1 MYKVLFSTIKPVTF
15 AKIMKMDKKHL
26 LTLCVLLFALSFLFP
41 SCATKRNLVYFS
53 NLPDSTIYTQA
64 IANQVEPTIQPN
76 DVLNIRVATLS
87 PDANILFNSGSLPMD
102 NQATGTAQA
111 APTMMQGYLVDVDG
125 NVNFPVI
132 GKVKVVG
139 LTREQAQDAIAQEVS
154 KTAKAPIVNVQIM
167 NFKISVIGE
176 VMHPGV
182 FNIPNNR
189 VNVLEALGMAGDMT
203 PYAVREKVLVVHEKN
218 GRRSME
224 WLDMTDKNVF
234 NNPDFYL
241 QQNDVV
247 YVQPYNKIKERN
259 TDPTRFQVWSIIT
272 SSVSVLALV
281 IYYISHSK

>member
-1 MYKVLFSTIKPVTF
+1 MN
-15 AKIMKMDKKHL
+15 KKHL
-26 LTLCVLLFALSFLFP
+26 LTLCVFLFAFSFLFQ
-41 SCATKRNLVYFS
+41 SCVTKRNLVYFS
-53 NLPDSTIYTQA
+53 NLSDSTVYSQA

-102 NQATGTAQA
+102 NQSTGIAQA
-111 APTMMQGYLVDVDG
+111 APSAMEGYLVDANG
-125 NVNFPVI
+125 YVNFPII
-132 GKVKVVG
+132 GKVQIAG

-154 KTAKAPIVNVQIM
+154 KTAKDPIVNVQIM
-167 NFKISVIGE
+167 NFKISVVGE
-176 VMHPGV
+176 VAHPGV
-182 FNIPNNR
+182 FTIPNNR

-218 GRRSME
+218 GQRSME

-234 NNPDFYL
+234 NNPNFYL

-259 TDPTRFQVWSIIT
+259 SDPTRFQVWSIIT
-272 SSVSVLALV
+272 SSISVLALT
-281 IYYISHSK
+281 IYYISHSSK